1 MLLILTHENGD
12 FDAVASQLAAHKLY
26 PEGVPLLP
34 RRVNRNVYQFLA
46 LYGGSLGF
54 VRMEEWRRKKV
65 DDIVLVD
72 TQSLPNVRGVK
83 PGVNVRVFDHHLVG
97 EMPASWTVHY
107 QPVGA
112 TTTMLVE
119 MLQAAGLT
127 LSPEEAT
134 LLLLG
139 IHEDT
144 GSLTY
149 DTSTMRDAQ
158 ATAWLMAQDAQ
169 LNIVRRFLEIP
180 LTQEQQALYAQLQ
193 AGAEWLTIEGQSI
206 LLATAK
212 APPRFD
218 DEISSVA
225 HRMRD
230 ALVPDS
236 LLVLVELTQH
246 VQLVA
251 RSSTEQVD
259 VGALAAAL
267 GGGGHSRAAA
277 AMIMDTALDGARQRV
292 LDLLP
297 QVIKP
302 MVKVAQL
309 MSHGVKTVTAATP
322 VATAAE
328 QMQRLG
334 HEGYPVIDEQNQI
347 IGLLTR
353 RAVDRA
359 MSHKLGDLAVHQV
372 MQAGQVM
379 VCPDDSVERVQQLM
393 IEEGWGQIPVVTPT
407 QPPELLGIVTRTD
420 LLALLS
426 QPSRPPARQPNMRQL
441 MSRMLEPA
449 VWQMVQAISQVAAD
463 QGISLYFV
471 GGLVRDLLLGKPS
484 VDIDMVVE
492 GDAIVLVSV
501 LQARYGGDLRT
512 HTRFGTAKWLTSAQ
526 VWQAIAPEQPPQG
539 VPDSIDFVTARTEFY
554 ARPTALPEVARSSIK
569 LDLHR
574 RDFTINTLAVRLDGA
589 HLGQLLDFYGGQR
602 DLEHGVIRVLHSLS
616 FIDDPTRIL
625 RAARL
630 EQRLAFVIEERTAE
644 LIADAL
650 PMLLRITGDRIRHEI
665 ELALQEAEPERVL
678 ARLGQLGVLH
688 VLHPQLSWQPETVKS
703 FTQAAALFAHPLWQ
717 PHLRPQDLVVV
728 YFILWLLPLPA
739 AAQSGV
745 MSRLRVRKT
754 TQQDMEAAYNL
765 LRGLAQLAPA
775 CRPSEVVRLVR
786 AHAASARVLVTVEA
800 KLLAEGKVAAA
811 QLIQQ
816 YQQAWRHVTPALN
829 GYDLMAM
836 GVARGPEL
844 GDLLDHLLA
853 GRLDGFIDDETD
865 ERALVQQFLVA
876 QSTPEPESR
885 D

>member
-34 RRVNRNVYQFLA
+34 RRVNRNVHQFLA

-83 PGVNVRVFDHHLVG
+83 PGVSVRVFDHHLPG
-97 EMPASWTVHY
+97 ETPPFWTVHY

-112 TTTMLVE
+112 TATMLVE

-158 ATAWLMAQDAQ
+158 ATAWLMTQDAQ

-180 LTQEQQALYAQLQ
+180 LTQEQQVLYAQLQ
-193 AGAEWLTIEGQSI
+193 MGAEWLTIEGQSI
-206 LLATAK
+206 LLASAK

-236 LLVLVELTQH
+236 LLVLVELAQH

-251 RSSTEQVD
+251 RSSTDQVD
-259 VGALAAAL
+259 VGALATAL

-277 AMIMDTALDGARQRV
+277 AMIMDTTLDGARQRV
-292 LDLLP
+292 LEKLP

-309 MSHGVKTVTAATP
+309 MSHGVTTVTATAT
-322 VATAAE
+322 VAAAAD
-328 QMQRLG
+328 QMRRLG

-359 MSHKLGDLAVHQV
+359 MSHQLGDLAVHQV

-379 VCPDDSVERVQQLM
+379 VYPDDSVERVQQLM
-393 IEEGWGQIPVVTPT
+393 IEEGWGQIPVVTRS

-420 LLALLS
+420 LLTLLS
-426 QPSRPPARQPNMRQL
+426 QPARPARQPNMRQL
-441 MSRMLEPA
+441 MSRMLQPA
-449 VWQMVQAISQVAAD
+449 VWQMVQAISQVAAA

-501 LQARYGGDLRT
+501 LQAQYGGDLRT
-512 HTRFGTAKWLTSAQ
+512 HTRFGTAKWLMSPQ
-526 VWQAIAPEQPPQG
+526 VWQAIALEQPQQD
-539 VPDSIDFVTARTEFY
+539 VPESIDFVTARTEFY

-678 ARLGQLGVLH
+678 ARLGELGVLR
-688 VLHPQLSWQPETVKS
+688 VLHPQLTWQPETTES
-703 FTQAAALFAHPLWQ
+703 FTQAASLFAHPLWQ
-717 PHLRPQDLVVV
+717 PTLRPQDLVVV

-739 AAQSGV
+739 AVQTGV
-745 MSRLRVRKT
+745 MNRLRVRKT
-754 TQQDMEAAYNL
+754 TQQDMEAACSL
-765 LRGLAQLAPA
+765 RRGLAQLAPD

-786 AHAASARVLVTVEA
+786 AHAASVRVLATVMA
-800 KLLAEGKVAAA
+800 RLLAERKTAAA

-816 YQQAWRHVTPALN
+816 YQQAWRHITPALN
-829 GYDLMAM
+829 GYDLIAM
-836 GVARGPEL
+836 GVERGPQM
-844 GDLLDHLLA
+844 GDLLDQLLA
-853 GRLDGFIDDETD
+853 GRLDGSIDDETA
-865 ERALVQQFLVA
+865 ERALVQQFLAA
-876 QSTPEPESR
+876 QSAAAPGVQ